1 MTNAS
6 SSRGSSRSSYSA
18 TETVSRYEATVDCD
32 SECEDYDDP
41 RDEDWVPRG
50 AVSVPSGP
58 LRRSKRLASTERL
71 AGAKRLASIGH
82 HTSKPT
88 QNHGYNTRSNKT
100 H

>member
-1 MTNAS
+1 MLTRSMTNAS

-18 TETVSRYEATVDCD
+18 TETVSRYEATVECD

-50 AVSVPSGP
+50 DVSVPSGP
-58 LRRSKRLASTERL
+58 LRRSKRLAGTQ
-71 AGAKRLASIGH
+71 RLASISH